1 MSLQIF
7 NYQDA
12 NITFIN
18 EDGTVMINATE
29 MAKTFNKRP
38 SKWLEIDYTQSFIN
52 ELSNVRQRD
61 ISNLVFTKQ
70 GSPSNG
76 GGTWMHEDVALEFA
90 RWLSPKF
97 AIWCNDRIKEL
108 LKVGI
113 TATQDTIDQ
122 ILGDPEFGIKLLT
135 QLKEERKKTEIATH
149 QLQLANST
157 IEEQAPKVTYYDDVL
172 CSTSTYMPTQLAK
185 ELGFRS
191 CIAFHQELRSRGII
205 WKVNHQWILTSKWAG
220 NGFTKTNTHTYR
232 NSKNEEC
239 TAVTTVWT
247 EKGRKWLHELF
258 DK

>member
-1 MSLQIF
+1 MTLQIF
-7 NYQDA
+7 NYQDT
-12 NITFIN
+12 NITFQN
-18 EDGTVMINATE
+18 EDGVVMVNATQ
-29 MAKTFNKRP
+29 MAKKFGKRP
-38 SKWLEIDYTQSFIN
+38 TEWLRNDNTKDFLN
-52 ELSNVRQRD
+52 ELGKVRNCTLVNIERGGSN
-61 ISNLVFTKQ
+61 
-70 GSPSNG
+70 P
-76 GGTWMHEDVALEFA
+76 GTIMHEDVALEFA

-108 LKVGI
+108 LKEGV
-113 TATQDTIDQ
+113 ATIADDEETILKAVS
-122 ILGDPEFGIKLLT
+122 ILQQRVKIQKE
-135 QLKEERKKTEIATH
+135 QLK
-149 QLQLANST
+149 LANST

-247 EKGRKWLHELF
+247 EKGRKWLHDLF